1 MSENKRFKSFRS
13 ELNESEYSEVLTG
26 YGYRSAHKDGAGLHH
41 LQSAGALAGI
51 NAMLAT
57 ISRGTFLDP
66 NEAFL
71 KMKVRLN
78 VVQLDF
84 DWRPVSWDG
93 GVGSYDIPVRQFGRV
108 DGYDA
113 LTGQIRFDGKAN
125 PTGGYTELN
134 LRVDVELTPESLYV
148 VNAKLMPKAD
158 VLPESVEEEAELDEE
173 LTPARQAIIDREKK
187 KASKTIMRGKTAAER
202 DRAYARGSRINYL
215 ELVHKYGKKS
225 DKTGS
230 PYQVDKR
237 NLDKWR
243 KAEHGMREEVEQ
255 IDELSAKTK
264 RSYYEKSVRSSNKMR
279 DELDSV
285 RDEQEHKAQD
295 FARSSEGQI
304 SVDSARANV
313 RHIDGG
319 EKLVARE
326 TELRKKIKQR
336 ERGQQQA
343 KKTVKEGLIGGQKKL
358 DVNKNKRL
366 DSQDFAMLRA
376 KKKPMKEY
384 IDVSSGGLPLQVPE
398 PGDAIADKSG
408 KGKRF
413 HKKALKMVEA
423 AMAKARKPKKKIS
436 AKSDHSGAA
445 NVIGRQSAIKHTLA
459 KYGMRW

>member
-1 MSENKRFKSFRS
+1 LSGHTRGKQ
-13 ELNESEYSEVLTG
+13 LTG
-26 YGYRSAHKDGAGLHH
+26 KQQANAVK
-41 LQSAGALAGI
+41 GI
-51 NAMLAT
+51 KQAT
-57 ISRGTFLDP
+57 
-66 NEAFL
+66 
-71 KMKVRLN
+71 
-78 VVQLDF
+78 
-84 DWRPVSWDG
+84 
-93 GVGSYDIPVRQFGRV
+93 GV
-108 DGYDA
+108 
-113 LTGQIRFDGKAN
+113 K
-125 PTGGYTELN
+125 
-134 LRVDVELTPESLYV
+134 
-148 VNAKLMPKAD
+148 
-158 VLPESVEEEAELDEE
+158 EEAELDEE
-173 LTPARQAIIDREKK
+173 LTPARQAVIDREKK

-285 RDEQEHKAQD
+285 RDEQEHKAQN

-326 TELRKKIKQR
+326 AELKKKIKQR

-343 KKTVKEGLIGGQKKL
+343 KKPVKEALIGGQKRL

-366 DSQDFAMLRA
+366 DSQDFAMLRS
-376 KKKPMKEY
+376 KKKPVKEY
-384 IDVSSGGLPLQVPE
+384 LDMASGMALQAPA
-398 PGDAIADKSG
+398 PGDAVADKSG

-413 HKKALKMVEA
+413 HKKAVKMAEA
-423 AMAKARKPKKKIS
+423 AMAKARKPKQKTPQ
-436 AKSDHSGAA
+436 KSDRSGAA

-459 KYGMRW
+459 KHDMRW